1 MEVDDQLW
9 TSNASPVMH
18 LFQNKVMFL
27 LKIMIISDGPPLSSQ
42 PPLTICWYPEGGH
55 LIEVQLYFPLVS

>member
-9 TSNASPVMH
+9 IRNASPVTR

-27 LKIMIISDGPPLSSQ
+27 LKIMLISDKPLLTGQ

>member
-9 TSNASPVMH
+9 IRNASPVVR

-27 LKIMIISDGPPLSSQ
+27 LKIMLISEKPLLTGQ
-42 PPLTICWYPEGGH
+42 PPLTICWYPERFSFTFH
-55 LIEVQLYFPLVS
+55 